1 MDINIYIFLLAIA
14 LAMDSF
20 AVSLSLG
27 LAGSAKTTF
36 QKLTV
41 GFSFGLVEGFVFGV
55 GVFLVSILPPTEGK
69 VRAVLSF
76 GILLFLGIKMIREGL
91 ESSDGDLFTNLGV
104 KKTIF
109 FAFATSLDAFAA
121 GLSFG
126 LLAQSASVNLV
137 ADISIAVAA
146 ISFSLVGVFFGAKLA
161 KVIGSKAN
169 FFGGGVLIFLGVLAL
184 LG

>member
-1 MDINIYIFLLAIA
+1 MDINVYIFLLAIA

-36 QKLTV
+36 EKLTV

-55 GVFLVSILPPTEGK
+55 GIFLVSILPPTEGRL
-69 VRAVLSF
+69 RAVLSF

-91 ESSDGDLFTNLGV
+91 DSGDGDLFSSLGI
-104 KKTIF
+104 KKTVF

-126 LLAQSASVNLV
+126 LLMQSSAVNLQ
-137 ADISIAVAA
+137 ASISIAIAA
-146 ISFSLVGVFFGAKLA
+146 ISFALIGVFFGSRLA
-161 KVIGSKAN
+161 NIIGAKAN
-169 FFGGGVLIFLGVLAL
+169 FFGGGVLIFLGILAL
-184 LG
+184 IG